1 MIQRIQSV
9 FLFTAALAGVLLFF
23 FPVATFYNE
32 LQGNYRFLITGIESM
47 DPSPRMQFSFW
58 FTSPLWVI
66 ASLSTVLSVVIL
78 FLYKN
83 RILQIR
89 LLAFNILF
97 NILLIIM
104 IFLFYT
110 NKIQEY
116 THIEPSYRQAGIFFP
131 LISLLFLVLAN
142 RAIRKD
148 EAKVKAADRLR

>member
-9 FLFTAALAGVLLFF
+9 FLFVAAVAGVLLFF
-23 FPVATFYNE
+23 FPVATFYDE
-32 LQGNYRFLITGIESM
+32 VLGNYRFLITGVESM
-47 DPSPRMQFSFW
+47 DPSPKMQFSFW
-58 FTSPLWVI
+58 FTSPLWVL
-66 ASLSTVLSVVIL
+66 ASISTVLSVVIL

-83 RILQIR
+83 RMLQLR
-89 LLAFNILF
+89 LVAFNILF
-97 NILLIIM
+97 NILLVIL

-142 RAIRKD
+142 RSIRKD
-148 EAKVKAADRLR
+148 ESKVRAADRLR